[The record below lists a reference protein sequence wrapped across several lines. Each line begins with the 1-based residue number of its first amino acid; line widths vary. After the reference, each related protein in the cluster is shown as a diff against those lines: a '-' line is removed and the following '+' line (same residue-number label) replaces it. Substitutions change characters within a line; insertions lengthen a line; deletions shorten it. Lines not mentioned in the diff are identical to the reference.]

1 MSRIWMLVTAA
12 PSRDDRSTRR
22 RALPRVTPY
31 PACRGPA
38 SYLAYV
44 PASST
49 GSICGLSSSIM
60 KAQLPRV
67 VLDHELLVEIERHL
81 VAGWRRNDGPAEI
94 GRVDGQP
101 LRRLVRAERLLG
113 DLERLASA
121 MCLADLDLV
130 ARLELERRDV
140 GRPAVDGEMTVGHE
154 VAGLRTRCGDSH

>member
-49 GSICGLSSSIM
+49 DSICGFSSSIM
-60 KAQLPRV
+60 SGQLPRV

-81 VAGWRRNDGPAEI
+81 VAAGRRCDG
-94 GRVDGQP
+94 GGQVGAVQGDP
-101 LRRLVRAERLLG
+101 RRSLVVAERLL
-113 DLERLASA
+113 DHLER
-121 MCLADLDLV
+121 
-130 ARLELERRDV
+130 
-140 GRPAVDGEMTVGHE
+140 
-154 VAGLRTRCGDSH
+154 